1 MLVIICQSQVDKY
14 VGFFGFTLSLICF
27 DPFILFGNVKE
38 LYAKL
43 VIDHFAESDF
53 A

>member
-1 MLVIICQSQVDKY
+1 MPVIIFQSQVDKY
-14 VGFFGFTLSLICF
+14 VGIFGFTLSLICF

-43 VIDHFAESDF
+43 VIDHFADF